1 MASVSHPRNLNGP
14 GVRGSNKDAT
24 SSYPAPGSGN
34 NHNPKSG
41 TSIHGGTFIGG
52 NVNSGETGAF
62 TQQINIHAQLNDGSG
77 LHILYH
83 SAALEATHDSADN
96 YAQPRCHPETCTEM
110 LEKLYN
116 WCIRSEWPEGS
127 EGESEELDSE
137 QCPVLWLYGPAG
149 AGKSAIM
156 RTLAEQLATSGQL
169 GGSFFF
175 KRGH

>member
-1 MASVSHPRNLNGP
+1 M
-14 GVRGSNKDAT
+14 

-52 NVNSGETGAF
+52 NVNSGET
-62 TQQINIHAQLNDGSG
+62 G